1 MFWLRLNEKPVNMM
15 RGAPFVMPFALCQW
29 FDQLARLVWA
39 IPNAVFPALT
49 SFTIRLF
56 STCVICPRISS
67 LYSSVVLVDVGWVVA
82 EGRPNG
88 SDSRP
93 PDTLNITRVCGES

>member
-15 RGAPFVMPFALCQW
+15 RGAPFVMPFARCQW
-29 FDQLARLVWA
+29 FDQFARLVWA

-49 SFTIRLF
+49 SFTIRLL

-67 LYSSVVLVDVGWVVA
+67 LYSWVVLVVVGWVVA

-88 SDSRP
+88 SHSRP
-93 PDTLNITRVCGES
+93 PETLNITRVRGES